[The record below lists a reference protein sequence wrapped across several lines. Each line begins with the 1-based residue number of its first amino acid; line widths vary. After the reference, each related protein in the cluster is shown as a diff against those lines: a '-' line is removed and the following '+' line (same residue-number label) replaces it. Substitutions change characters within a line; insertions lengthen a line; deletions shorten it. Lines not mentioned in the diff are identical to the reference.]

1 MKRNILTVPIH
12 QVNEGT
18 DTPAQDLVAVEDP
31 LQIRLAGL
39 LAGRALRVRML
50 GSAAID
56 LAWLASGRHHASVTL
71 CNRPWDMAAG
81 VVIARE
87 AGATVTDLDRSEYS
101 LDSRSVIAAAGRLGP
116 ELMAIVEEAQRRA

>member
-1 MKRNILTVPIH
+1 
-12 QVNEGT
+12 
-18 DTPAQDLVAVEDP
+18 
-31 LQIRLAGL
+31 
-39 LAGRALRVRML
+39 
-50 GSAAID
+50 
-56 LAWLASGRHHASVTL
+56 
-71 CNRPWDMAAG
+71 MAAG